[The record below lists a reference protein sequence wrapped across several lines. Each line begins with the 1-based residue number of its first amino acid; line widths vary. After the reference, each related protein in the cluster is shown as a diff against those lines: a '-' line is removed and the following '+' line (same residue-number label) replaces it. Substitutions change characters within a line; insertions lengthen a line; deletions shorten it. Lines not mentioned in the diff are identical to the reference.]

1 MEITPKAGKFAHT
14 ASGRRSDRTGLAF
27 QLNLNPVFIRGISNK
42 NIQVLNI
49 TSLRIDKKDNSQE
62 YILVP
67 ERQDTK
73 YSLIVILKNIFM
85 AEGNQH

>member
-1 MEITPKAGKFAHT
+1 MEITPKAAKFAHT
-14 ASGRRSDRTGLAF
+14 ASGRRFDRTGLAF

-42 NIQVLNI
+42 NIQVPNI

-62 YILVP
+62 YILGPRKTGHKIFSDSYV
-67 ERQDTK
+67 
-73 YSLIVILKNIFM
+73 KNIFM